1 MGVLASTISRPQAS
15 STVYDVYDHAYD
27 FTNGLQRFFIL
38 DDAVNNTIA
47 SGQFTLLF
55 AYQPDTVNS
64 TDTVFTLWD
73 STASNRAFWWRF
85 RSSGSVVQAFTSAN
99 GSSTAGSHQASHG
112 MTANGTNWY
121 FWACVV
127 DMTESAQNDKIK
139 LYRNGT
145 DVGATLSTG
154 SHTSIYD
161 VTFDNSTSTTRGQT
175 GFTWGGRTGGT
186 AQSLDGM
193 AHEFSIL
200 DTPLTSAQVSA
211 IYNSGVPLSPRD
223 NHNANV
229 ISRIDTSSLTY
240 VGTNYEGDD
249 EILGANKILG
259 QNTINGNLSATG
271 GIY

>member
-1 MGVLASTISRPQAS
+1 MGVLASTISRPQSA
-15 STVYDVYDHAYD
+15 TTYPVYDYAYD
-27 FTNGLQRFFIL
+27 FTNGLQRFLVL
-38 DDAVNNTIA
+38 DDAVNDTIA

-64 TDTVFTLWD
+64 IDTAFTLW
-73 STASNRAFWWRF
+73 SASASNRSFWWRF
-85 RSSGSVVQAFTSAN
+85 RTTGVVQAYTSAN
-99 GSSTAGSHQASHG
+99 GTSTAGHHEASHG

-127 DMTESAQNDKIK
+127 DMTEPAQDDKIK
-139 LYRNGT
+139 IYRNGT
-145 DVGATLSTG
+145 DVGATLSSG

-161 VTFDNSTSTTRGQT
+161 VTFDNSTGTTRDQT
-175 GFTWGGRTGGT
+175 CFGWGGRASGIG
-186 AQSLDGM
+186 QSLDGM

-240 VGTNYEGDD
+240 VSPSYVGDD
-249 EILGANKILG
+249 EILGANKVLG
-259 QNTINGNLSATG
+259 LNTIDGNLSATG